1 MDFPAICHGNPVA
14 VEGKSEFRQAKFG
27 ECLKYLKGAA
37 RKQVLEA
44 LHPKKNHGASAG
56 SCADMELPGVFF
68 LVKGRDWDMALT
80 GGVQHDAPL
89 QLLSQTLSGDEY
101 PEYCTVLFFFLIF
114 GSWNQALYLPTTHG
128 PFSRSLALHSWLLL
142 K

>member
-1 MDFPAICHGNPVA
+1 MGNGSMISMARCNCQRAPGIRAGLGFHQSSTGGYPSVIKHGNRKLGNSVSMEAVNEGKITEVSMVDFPAICHGNPVA

-68 LVKGRDWDMALT
+68 GQR
-80 GGVQHDAPL
+80 
-89 QLLSQTLSGDEY
+89 
-101 PEYCTVLFFFLIF
+101 
-114 GSWNQALYLPTTHG
+114 
-128 PFSRSLALHSWLLL
+128 
-142 K
+142 